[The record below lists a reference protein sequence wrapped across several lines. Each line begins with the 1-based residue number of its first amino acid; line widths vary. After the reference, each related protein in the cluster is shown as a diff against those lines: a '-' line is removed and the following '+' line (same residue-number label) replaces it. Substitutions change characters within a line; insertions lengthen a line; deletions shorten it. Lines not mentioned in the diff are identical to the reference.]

1 MIRYLLYWVYQCLR
15 NCQSCWLF
23 TQSHINPYPH
33 CHTFMCKH
41 KHEQPEIEKERP
53 VDKWYFFLLKS
64 HLQSIIVFSSL
75 DFVCYYVLWN
85 MIFTFIFSYPARLV
99 LDADNTPIVVPFVH
113 TGMQEVMP
121 IGANFPRIGQ
131 AVRNLIALVH
141 FY

>member
-1 MIRYLLYWVYQCLR
+1 
-15 NCQSCWLF
+15 
-23 TQSHINPYPH
+23 
-33 CHTFMCKH
+33 
-41 KHEQPEIEKERP
+41 
-53 VDKWYFFLLKS
+53 
-64 HLQSIIVFSSL
+64 
-75 DFVCYYVLWN
+75 